1 MDYTHYFSGA
11 LGGFLMG
18 IAVCYAYMNYV
29 KKPKIINIE
38 LTLSEADIEAIVNQ
52 ETFVRQHLE

>member
-1 MDYTHYFSGA
+1 MDYTHYFCGV

-18 IAVCYAYMNYV
+18 IAVCYAYMNYI

-38 LTLSEADIEAIVNQ
+38 LTLSEEDIQAIVNQ